1 MANLGVTFPLRQMTT
16 YEQCMKVGVMLTPYI
31 ELNDCKKDTRH
42 EVTKEMIAQWMQEKL
57 LMDEP
62 KEGEGIGQG
71 ELRGVGMMGKWM
83 EARGHMGIGITLIAS
98 SPSNAC

>member
-1 MANLGVTFPLRQMTT
+1 MLKREENMANLGVTFPLRQMTT

-57 LMDEP
+57 LMGVVSETERGPMNP
-62 KEGEGIGQG
+62 KKVKG
-71 ELRGVGMMGKWM
+71 LAKV
-83 EARGHMGIGITLIAS
+83 
-98 SPSNAC
+98 N